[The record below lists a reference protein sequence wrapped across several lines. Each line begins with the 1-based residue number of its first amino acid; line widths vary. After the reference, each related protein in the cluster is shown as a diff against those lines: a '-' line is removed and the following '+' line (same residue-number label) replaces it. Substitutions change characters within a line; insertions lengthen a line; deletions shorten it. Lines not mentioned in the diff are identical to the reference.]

1 MIPNLDTVIYRYHDI
16 RGMEILQM
24 IGWFSLGHVQSYI
37 DLEVGTRKLA
47 REVTGKLFLDV
58 RGKK

>member
-1 MIPNLDTVIYRYHDI
+1 
-16 RGMEILQM
+16 MEISKM
-24 IGWFSLGHVQSYI
+24 IGWFSLGQVQSYI

-47 REVTGKLFLDV
+47 REVTGKFFLDV